1 MAQRPTVTQMSRK
14 FESHAFTIWLG
25 TPLQAKV
32 GKKLQDKNIVC
43 HGLHRYMP
51 WDFTFRF
58 VKLYNKYILP
68 IINFLSL
75 QIAS

>member
-1 MAQRPTVTQMSRK
+1 MAQRPTGTQMSRE

-51 WDFTFRF
+51 
-58 VKLYNKYILP
+58 
-68 IINFLSL
+68 
-75 QIAS
+75 